1 MNVGFSDSG
10 GYRDF
15 ASFDRETLDF
25 LLIIRVSTLRIKY
38 MDVTYDCSD
47 DLLSIS
53 RLGGVKSREGAGRG
67 STAAAT
73 FAAATFAAAAFA
85 AAALAAAALAC
96 SAACC
101 GSRTAARARCR
112 RRTISGVRS
121 SSAGTGIGA
130 RGGGRSAI
138 GTRSSGTGI

>member
-10 GYRDF
+10 GHRDF
-15 ASFDRETLDF
+15 ASFDRETLGF

-73 FAAATFAAAAFA
+73 FAAATFAAAT
-85 AAALAAAALAC
+85 LAAAALAC

-112 RRTISGVRS
+112 RRTISGARS

>member
-10 GYRDF
+10 GHRDF
-15 ASFDRETLDF
+15 ASFDWETLGF
-25 LLIIRVSTLRIKY
+25 LRVSTLRIKY

-53 RLGGVKSREGAGRG
+53 RLGGVKSGEGAGRG
-67 STAAAT
+67 STAVAT
-73 FAAATFAAAAFA
+73 FA
-85 AAALAAAALAC
+85 AAALAAAALAAAALAALAC

-101 GSRTAARARCR
+101 GSRTAARAGCR
-112 RRTISGVRS
+112 RRTISGARS

-130 RGGGRSAI
+130 SGGGRSAI
-138 GTRSSGTGI
+138 GT